1 MFHTKNDL
9 ECDAVVFQLQ
19 HQNDVSRGKE
29 LEWNAVGKDSLPF
42 KVWRKELWA
51 QMKPLQATE
60 QMLYLPN
67 KSASDNRIRFIIDNY
82 LSSDN
87 IVI

>member
-1 MFHTKNDL
+1 MKNHRISVIFKNVPPMFHTKIDL

-42 KVWRKELWA
+42 KV
-51 QMKPLQATE
+51 
-60 QMLYLPN
+60 
-67 KSASDNRIRFIIDNY
+67 
-82 LSSDN
+82 
-87 IVI
+87 

>member
-42 KVWRKELWA
+42 KV
-51 QMKPLQATE
+51 
-60 QMLYLPN
+60 
-67 KSASDNRIRFIIDNY
+67 
-82 LSSDN
+82 
-87 IVI
+87 